1 MSRKGA
7 GERLRAGFRF
17 SISFRP
23 MRRWFLIT
31 VAVTALSTGL
41 AGWAGWHWLDGA
53 IEQRV
58 SRIEEPALSRE
69 VLDRNGKLL
78 LATTGADERWRMAVD
93 IERVDKRYIAM
104 LLAFEDQR
112 FRGHDGIDPKAM
124 ARAAWQ
130 AVRHRRI
137 VSGASTLT
145 MQAARLVSRL
155 PAKSLPAKA
164 EQMLMALALER
175 SRTKDDILS
184 IYLTRAPYGGN
195 LEGVRAAS
203 WGWFGKEPY
212 QLTAA
217 EAALLVALP
226 QSPERY
232 RPDRNPG
239 AARAARNRVL
249 KRAFKMR
256 LINRGTLIRALATN
270 MPKTRIRMPML
281 AAHTGQRLVNAS
293 EGDSNV
299 QTTLDAELQRRLEEL
314 ARGAATAL
322 SAQTSL
328 AILVADY
335 RDGNII
341 ASIGSPDIFDEKR
354 EGYVDLTRAVRSPG
368 STLKPFIYGLA
379 FERGIAHPE
388 SILSDSP
395 ASFAGYRPGNFDHRY
410 EGELTARRALQTS
423 RNLPA
428 IELLSMVGPL
438 RLMKRL
444 EQAGARLHLS
454 KTSQAGLA
462 IGLGGV
468 GTTLTDLVT
477 LYAGLANGGETR
489 SLRISNDEGFSE
501 PYQMLTSPASWYL
514 TSILSGAKTTSA
526 KSPGSLAFKT
536 GTSYG
541 YRDAWAIGFDG
552 RYVAGIW
559 IGRPDG
565 APVPGLTGEKS
576 AVPVLRDVFSR
587 LKGRRLPA
595 PPADILLTDQALP
608 PAMRRV
614 GQARKNDPGDRPQ
627 IVFPPPDAELTAG
640 VGTPTHLALKLVRG
654 RPPFTWFVDGKP
666 VANRIFSREA
676 THSLT
681 EPGFFDIAVVDAAGQ
696 ASRVQV
702 RAR

>member
-1 MSRKGA
+1 
-7 GERLRAGFRF
+7 
-17 SISFRP
+17 
-23 MRRWFLIT
+23 MRHWFLIA
-31 VAVTALSTGL
+31 VAVTTLSALV
-41 AGWAGWHWLDGA
+41 AGWAGWRWLDGA
-53 IEQRV
+53 IERQV
-58 SRIEEPALSRE
+58 SSIEEPALSRE

-78 LATTGADERWRMAVD
+78 LATTSADERWRLPVD
-93 IERVDKRYIAM
+93 IGRVDKRYIAM
-104 LLAFEDQR
+104 LTAFEDQR
-112 FRGHDGIDPKAM
+112 FREHGGIDPKAIL
-124 ARAAWQ
+124 RATWQ
-130 AVRHRRI
+130 AVKHRRI

-175 SRTKDDILS
+175 SLSKDQILS
-184 IYLTRAPYGGN
+184 IYFTRAPYGGN

-203 WGWFGKEPY
+203 WAWFGKEPY
-212 QLTAA
+212 RLTAA

-226 QSPERY
+226 QAPERY
-232 RPDRNPG
+232 RPDRNPQV
-239 AARAARNRVL
+239 ARAARDRVL
-249 KRAFKMR
+249 ARAYKYGH
-256 LINRGTLIRALATN
+256 INRATYIKALATDVPEARRD
-270 MPKTRIRMPML
+270 MPRL
-281 AAHTGQRLVNAS
+281 APHTAQRLADAKTGKKVIK
-293 EGDSNV
+293 
-299 QTTLDAELQRRLEEL
+299 TTLDADLQKRLETL
-314 ARGAATAL
+314 AKGTAETL
-322 SAQTSL
+322 SSPVSL
-328 AILVADY
+328 AILVADH
-335 RDGNII
+335 RDGTIV
-341 ASIGSPDIFDEKR
+341 ASIGSPDIFDAKR
-354 EGYVDLTRAVRSPG
+354 EGYVDLTRAIRSPG

-410 EGELTARRALQTS
+410 EGELTARRALQLS

-438 RLMKRL
+438 RLTKRL
-444 EQAGARLHLS
+444 EQAGAVLKLS
-454 KTSQAGLA
+454 KTAQPGLA

-477 LYAGLANGGETR
+477 LYAGLANGGEAR
-489 SLRISNDEGFSE
+489 ALRISDSEAFSE
-501 PYQMLTSPASWYL
+501 PYQMLTPAASWYL
-514 TSILSGAKTTSA
+514 ASILSGANSTSA

-552 RYVAGIW
+552 RYVAGVW

-565 APVPGLTGEKS
+565 APVPGLSGEKS

-587 LKGRRLPA
+587 LKGRRSLPA
-595 PPADILLTDQALP
+595 PPPGILLADQTLP
-608 PAMRRV
+608 PAMKRV

-627 IVFPPPDAELTAG
+627 IVFPPAGAELTAG
-640 VGTPTHLALKLVRG
+640 TSGPTRLAMKLVRG
-654 RPPFTWFVDGKP
+654 QPPFTWFVDGKP
-666 VANRIFSREA
+666 VASRVFTREA
-676 THSLT
+676 SYSLT
-681 EPGFFDIAVVDAAGQ
+681 EPGFFDIAVVDAAGH